1 MLWSFVFLD
10 ELDNV
15 DHGFAES
22 LLLGSLLWFLGI
34 MCLFTLPTMPQL
46 ILGRVPLENVGKKN
60 PGVRGARSKI
70 FGYLMAQSVVKTRR
84 CKASRTKMKP
94 SYLVL

>member
-1 MLWSFVFLD
+1 LD
-10 ELDNV
+10 DV
-15 DHGFAES
+15 DHGYFAES

-34 MCLFTLPTMPQL
+34 MCLFTMPQL
-46 ILGRVPLENVGKKN
+46 ILEIVPLENVGQEN
-60 PGVRGARSKI
+60 PGVPLRGARSKM
-70 FGYLMAQSVVKTRR
+70 FGYLTSFVKSRR